1 MGHYNFCFY
10 FAPTSPKVTISFKTS
25 KGVQSL
31 LLINEGGACLW
42 FCKPQKLRISLQTSR
57 CGKSADVRRRGW
69 IISKNTTVK
78 KQTMT
83 RFSARL
89 GPETSLFLSI
99 LSLNAYIS
107 TAILCWDVYFW
118 SKIRVKT
125 RMSKIPFSLS
135 PKSTWR
141 VWNQWRGT
149 HSVWQCLP
157 FIYLLCAMQALAP
170 SSISLAHELLLLS
183 LSPMH
188 TIYLSLPLSSLSLSP
203 TYTAARICFAFQ
215 SRRSHL
221 EWSWKTIIHTETKHI
236 QADSTAFEKR

>member
-1 MGHYNFCFY
+1 
-10 FAPTSPKVTISFKTS
+10 
-25 KGVQSL
+25 
-31 LLINEGGACLW
+31 
-42 FCKPQKLRISLQTSR
+42 
-57 CGKSADVRRRGW
+57 
-69 IISKNTTVK
+69 
-78 KQTMT
+78 MT
-83 RFSARL
+83 HFSARL
-89 GPETSLFLSI
+89 GPESSLFLSI

-107 TAILCWDVYFW
+107 TAILCRDVYFW

-188 TIYLSLPLSSLSLSP
+188 TIYLSLPLSSLSLSHQLTLLP
-203 TYTAARICFAFQ
+203 ESALHSSHVDRTLSDPGRQLFILRRNTFRRIALHLKKDKPLQLFKHAVPKLTFTLLMN
-215 SRRSHL
+215 SHL
-221 EWSWKTIIHTETKHI
+221 SPPTHVHVWIWDEKHYYYI
-236 QADSTAFEKR
+236 CISQLFREITHIVLTCYVQTRPISVSTFWD